1 MLLQFLWTTHFQNF
15 VRHNRAFSQLLTLLH
30 VIAFE
35 YDDVLGERNEM
46 LFLSARVRIFQNQ
59 TPFAAD
65 GSAQLDDAVDLGDL
79 SRILR
84 PSSFEQFRNP
94 RKTTRDVLCLCDFAW
109 SFCQQRACPHLL
121 AFLDDDVSASRN

>member
-59 TPFAAD
+59 TPFAAY

-84 PSSFEQFRNP
+84 TSSFEQFRNP
-94 RKTTRDVLCLCDFAW
+94 RQTTRNVLCLCDFAW
-109 SFCQQRACPHLL
+109 GFCEQSACPHLL
-121 AFLDDDVSASRN
+121 AFLHDDVSAGGN